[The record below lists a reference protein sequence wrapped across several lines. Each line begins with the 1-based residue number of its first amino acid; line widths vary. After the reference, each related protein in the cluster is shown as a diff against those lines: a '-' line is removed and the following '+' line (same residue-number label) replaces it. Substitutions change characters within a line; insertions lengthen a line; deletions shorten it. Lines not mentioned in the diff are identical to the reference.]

1 MAFLGGMPF
10 LAIYLLYLLARTGG
24 DLRRVQD
31 FYRGADLRG
40 VIASSTL

>member
-1 MAFLGGMPF
+1 MSAAQTASSASA
-10 LAIYLLYLLARTGG
+10 AILYAVARG